1 MTENC
6 MKNLIALVMAGVM
19 AVLVTSCGK
28 HEAPKQPEAAAEAA
42 APAPAPAEA
51 QAPAAP
57 APTAEPTDKAAEGA
71 TGQE

>member
-1 MTENC
+1 

-28 HEAPKQPEAAAEAA
+28 HEAPKQPEAAEAA
-42 APAPAPAEA
+42 APAEA